1 MIKIKFLDL
10 TIKFIGIT
18 KVVDCQVIDL
28 KVSVGSL
35 VNVLEIDNL
44 TVTGS

>member
-18 KVVDCQVIDL
+18 NVVDCQDLDL
-28 KVSVGSL
+28 KVSVDSL
-35 VNVLEIDNL
+35 VNVLVIF
-44 TVTGS
+44 